1 MRIAVPSDLD
11 QLVDVVLATMPS
23 DKPWPYRFNRRE
35 EFPDDH
41 RKYTKMIWG
50 MFVDPAFDDWVVQV
64 IEDTVDGKPTIVAFS
79 AWNVSYVNKRKHGS
93 GYQPQNRKIILM
105 VVVSRSSL
113 GFPSLLKF
121 ILLIP
126 CVPPANRE
134 MMENGGASRRDADPK
149 RIVAFMDSGWLC
161 EQYFEAY
168 GDDRIKLQILG
179 THPDHRRHG
188 HASTLCRW
196 GMEVARK
203 EGLVCTLQA
212 TILGRQVYEHLGFTI
227 LGEGFI
233 QVPGEEEKIPFWPMV
248 WPIQKLDEDA
258 DK

>member
-1 MRIAVPSDLD
+1 MTMRIAVPSDLD

-23 DKPWPYRFNRRE
+23 DKPWPYRFSRRE

-93 GYQPQNRKIILM
+93 GYQPQN
-105 VVVSRSSL
+105 
-113 GFPSLLKF
+113 P
-121 ILLIP
+121 
-126 CVPPANRE
+126 NRE
-134 MMENGGASRRDADPK
+134 MVENGGASRRDADPN

-168 GDDRIKLQILG
+168 GDDRITLQILG

-196 GMEVARK
+196 GMEVAQK

-248 WPIQKLDEDA
+248 WLSQKLDEDA